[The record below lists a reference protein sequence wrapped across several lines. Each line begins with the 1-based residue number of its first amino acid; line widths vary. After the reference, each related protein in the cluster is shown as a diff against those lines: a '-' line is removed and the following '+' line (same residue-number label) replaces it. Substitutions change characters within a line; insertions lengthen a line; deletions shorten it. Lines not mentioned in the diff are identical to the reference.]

1 MSCCMICSDNQ
12 VDSELLNAS
21 DYSSQQTLFPAT
33 NVLNN
38 ARAYKTWRSNGY
50 YEVTSGNNTIIFRD
64 STSGNLSGTIATG
77 IYTSTTGF
85 LAAVDSAFEAAG
97 VSSYAI
103 SQNSTS
109 FKNTFTAT
117 LTGGATAFQLRADE
131 SAFTARTILGLGSS
145 AYTGATTY
153 TSDTIYLHTEE
164 WLEYDFGTPIE
175 VQACIILGK
184 AREVWQ
190 LSDNAVITLQLN
202 ETDNWANPEYSA
214 TLTRTDWGAYTMD
227 AEGLFSARRYA
238 RIKFSDPTNTNGYI
252 EVSKIFLGEMVQ
264 FAKAA
269 PQFGFTDAI
278 EDLTITVDSIG
289 GVTSANAYPMRSIIN
304 YELDFMTNADKELLQ
319 DVYIKYGKEKP
330 LFFIFDDNNTLGAVP
345 QRLVK
350 LMRFV
355 DPPQF
360 VKQNPIQWTANLRLK
375 EEL

>member
-38 ARAYKTWRSNGY
+38 ARAYKTWRSGGY
-50 YEVTSGNNTIIFRD
+50 YQVTTGNNTIIFRD
-64 STSGNLSGTIATG
+64 SASTNLTGTIATG
-77 IYTSTTGF
+77 VYTSTSGF
-85 LAAVDSAFEAAG
+85 LAAVDTAFENAG
-97 VSSYAI
+97 VANYAI
-103 SQNSTS
+103 TQNSTS
-109 FKNTFTAT
+109 FKNTFTST

-131 SAFTARTILGLGSS
+131 AAFTARTILGLGSS

-184 AREVWQ
+184 ARLAWQ

-202 ETDNWANPEYSA
+202 ETENWASPEFET

-227 AEGLFSARRYA
+227 AEGLFAARRYA
-238 RIKFSDPTNTNGYI
+238 RIKFSDPTNPNGYI

-264 FAKAA
+264 FTKAA

-289 GVTSANAYPMRSIIN
+289 GVTSANPYPMRSIIN

-330 LFFIFDDNNTLGAVP
+330 LFFIFDDNNTLGATP

-360 VKQNPIQWTANLRLK
+360 VKQNPIQWTATLRLK